1 MAHVAGQPR
10 PDLTG
15 DLAPPETMDFFE
27 LLRRLETPEARFG
40 RAGGPEREPAR
51 LGQRARL
58 AFATR
63 DVAEFRP
70 STGKRPAEVD
80 VEVLGLLGPEG
91 ALPLH
96 LTRWVMARLS
106 ERWFAGGDGRA
117 TADTTFLDFANMLQH
132 RMLALYWRAWAD
144 ARGEVQAELGTGG
157 RIAAMIDALAG
168 IGLPGTKGAPAIDAV
183 RRRHASAL
191 GHEVN
196 GPERL
201 TRLVADIVGAPVELV
216 EFVGDWMEIPQGLQT
231 RVGTAHARL
240 GAGAVAGR
248 RVFQRQTRAE
258 LRIGPVGL
266 DHYLRI
272 IGDGELRRDLR
283 EAIRFAAGRE
293 IDFDIRPVLSREAVP
308 PPAVGRVQLGR
319 TAWLAGPR
327 QDDAADY
334 RMARVTAGTGE
345 AERRAA

>member
-15 DLAPPETMDFFE
+15 GLARPESMDFFE

-40 RAGGPEREPAR
+40 RSGGPEREPAR

-58 AFATR
+58 SFATR
-63 DVAEFRP
+63 DVAAFRP
-70 STGKRPAEVD
+70 PTGERPAEVD

-96 LTRWVMARLS
+96 LTRWVMGRLS
-106 ERWFAGGDGRA
+106 ERWFQGGDDRA
-117 TADTTFLDFANMLQH
+117 TADTTFLDFVNMLQH

-144 ARGEVQAELGTGG
+144 ARGEVQAEVGTGG

-168 IGLPGTKGAPAIDAV
+168 IGLPGTQGAPAIDAV

-191 GHEVN
+191 GHGVN

-201 TRLVADIVGAPVELV
+201 TRLIADIVGAPVTLV
-216 EFVGDWMEIPQGLQT
+216 EFVGDWMEIPGPLQT
-231 RVGTAHARL
+231 RLGKVHAAL
-240 GAGAVAGR
+240 GRGAVAGR

-266 DHYLRI
+266 ALYRRI
-272 IGDGELRRDLR
+272 IEDDVLRRDLR

-293 IDFDIRPVLSREAVP
+293 TDFDIRPVLAREAIP
-308 PPAVGRVQLGR
+308 APAVGKVQLGR
-319 TAWLAGPR
+319 TAWLSGPR
-327 QDDAADY
+327 RGDAADL
-334 RMARVTAGTGE
+334 RIPRITAETGQP
-345 AERRAA
+345 ERRAA